1 MTSFNNLLCKSC
13 LFTLMKHENL
23 FALLSDYSSF
33 IHKQAL
39 DVINNL
45 CWKEDYWVPAVY
57 HNECYPG
64 VVVK

>member
-1 MTSFNNLLCKSC
+1 
-13 LFTLMKHENL
+13 MKHKNL
-23 FALLSDYSSF
+23 FALFSDYSSF